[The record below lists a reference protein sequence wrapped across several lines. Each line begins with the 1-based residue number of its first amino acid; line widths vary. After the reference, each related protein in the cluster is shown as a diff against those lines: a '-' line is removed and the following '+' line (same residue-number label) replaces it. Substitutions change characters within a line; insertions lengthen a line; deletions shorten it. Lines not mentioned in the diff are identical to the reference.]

1 MSPLENPSVF
11 RAVLEDLQTGVYLV
25 DMDRRIV
32 FWNRGA
38 EQISGFFGYEVIG
51 RSCRDEILVH
61 CDSDNVALC
70 NNACPLLE
78 TMRNGQPRE
87 VEIYLRHKLGQRIP
101 VRVRAIPLKDTQGNI
116 IGAAESF
123 EEPRTGSGYD
133 RRSKAELAHN
143 LDNATGLP
151 GSSSSA
157 LSLQLYLSGFVQH
170 YVTFSVLR
178 IHADHLSGFI
188 AKHGAI
194 AAEQLLGVLAR
205 TLRSGLRPADFLG
218 CWADQEFLAILPIH
232 RTRALI
238 RTAERLRAV
247 ASRSAITWWGDHL
260 SLTLSIGAT
269 TVQPGDSVDDLLAR
283 ADKALDEC
291 IDRGGNRFVLLKRE
305 DAPSQ
310 KAPECS

>member
-1 MSPLENPSVF
+1 MSLLEHPNVF

-25 DMDRRIV
+25 DLDRKIL

-61 CDSDNVALC
+61 CDSDNIALC
-70 NNACPLLE
+70 KNACPLLE
-78 TMRNGQPRE
+78 TMRNGQPQE
-87 VEIYLRHKLGQRIP
+87 VELYLRHKLGQRIP

-123 EEPRTGSGYD
+123 EEPHTGSRHD
-133 RRSKAELAHN
+133 RRSKGEPAHN

-170 YVTFSVLR
+170 FVAFSVLR
-178 IHADHLSGFI
+178 IHADHVNGFM
-188 AKHGAI
+188 AKHGSI
-194 AAEQLLGVLAR
+194 AAEQLLNVLAQ
-205 TLRSGLRPADFLG
+205 TLRSGLRPVDFLG

-232 RTRALI
+232 RTRALV

-283 ADKALDEC
+283 ADKALDQCVEE
-291 IDRGGNRFVLLKRE
+291 GGNRFVLLKPD
-305 DAPSQ
+305 DALSQ
-310 KAPECS
+310 KGLECS